1 MSIYFG
7 NAEYVYEYVL
17 QKVEERKK
25 SLKFVLLDLEAVNY
39 MDASV
44 SLTLVGLLDR
54 IRAMGVEP
62 AMTNIGCTLY
72 PLLENVDLD
81 KHINIDHIFDSMG
94 RSIVELFKKL
104 DHEYCRKK
112 CPYAVFKECW
122 TVREQNFKP
131 IERVA

>member
-1 MSIYFG
+1 
-7 NAEYVYEYVL
+7 
-17 QKVEERKK
+17 
-25 SLKFVLLDLEAVNY
+25 
-39 MDASV
+39 MDASG
-44 SLTLVGLLDR
+44 SLTLVRLLDR

-62 AMTNIGCTLY
+62 AMANIGCTLY